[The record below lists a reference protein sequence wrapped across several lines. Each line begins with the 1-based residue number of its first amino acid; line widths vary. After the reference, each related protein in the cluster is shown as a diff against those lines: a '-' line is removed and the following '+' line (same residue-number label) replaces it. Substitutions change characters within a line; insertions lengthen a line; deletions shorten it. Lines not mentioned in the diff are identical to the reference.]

1 MFRQLELTK
10 ENKRLLIK
18 FAVSLLVTV
27 LLTVMLCTL
36 SAFAEQGTA
45 DSGAEQAVST
55 AEAQQSATGETQHN
69 PGDYL
74 DTDPTYVNKDAG
86 SSVIQELIGVDA
98 SQPLEIIILL
108 TLIALAPSMLIMMTC
123 FTRIVIVL
131 GFLRTA
137 MQTQSTPPNM
147 VITGMALFLTFFIMA
162 PVFSEINEVAYQPYV
177 SEELT
182 TEEALDAAS
191 VPLKKFMLKQTSQD
205 DLQFF
210 LDLSKTEEPE
220 GGYTDEYLQ
229 NDLSLTVIVPSFM
242 ISELKRA
249 FQMGF
254 LIFLPFLVIDLV
266 VGSTLM
272 SMGMMM
278 LPPAMISMPF
288 KILVFVL
295 ADGWNLLIGSVVAS
309 HNFNGSGNVDYALN
323 RSFCGGMYE
332 NVYLHI
338 FNNTRRLIASCDEQG
353 LTDYAGMMRVVQAY
367 AVQMLT
373 DVYGPVAYTSCIE
386 DPTNGASFS
395 YDTQQS
401 IYNSIFELL
410 DKALQDFQSPKST
423 LEERQSFD
431 YWCNGDL
438 DMWIQVANQLKLRAA
453 LRIVKAD
460 PTLAKQKAEEAAKGA
475 ILKQDVLINK
485 SLSNEQTR
493 MFEWGDSGMNANLTT
508 ILEGFQDPRL
518 PLIMTNPKR

>member
-45 DSGAEQAVST
+45 DSGAVRAVST

-108 TLIALAPSMLIMMTC
+108 TLIVLAPSMLIMMTC

-309 HNFNGSGNVDYALN
+309 
-323 RSFCGGMYE
+323 
-332 NVYLHI
+332 
-338 FNNTRRLIASCDEQG
+338 
-353 LTDYAGMMRVVQAY
+353 
-367 AVQMLT
+367 
-373 DVYGPVAYTSCIE
+373 
-386 DPTNGASFS
+386 
-395 YDTQQS
+395 
-401 IYNSIFELL
+401 YNL
-410 DKALQDFQSPKST
+410 
-423 LEERQSFD
+423 
-431 YWCNGDL
+431 
-438 DMWIQVANQLKLRAA
+438 
-453 LRIVKAD
+453 
-460 PTLAKQKAEEAAKGA
+460 
-475 ILKQDVLINK
+475 
-485 SLSNEQTR
+485 
-493 MFEWGDSGMNANLTT
+493 
-508 ILEGFQDPRL
+508 
-518 PLIMTNPKR
+518 

>member
-1 MFRQLELTK
+1 MFKQLQLTK
-10 ENKRLLIK
+10 ENKKLVVR

-36 SAFAEQGTA
+36 SAFAEQGASAAGTA
-45 DSGAEQAVST
+45 QAVST
-55 AEAQQSATGETQHN
+55 AEAQQTATGETQHQ
-69 PGDYL
+69 PGEYL
-74 DTDPTYVNKDAG
+74 DTDPTYVDNDAG

-182 TEEALDAAS
+182 TQEALDAAS

-205 DLQFF
+205 DLKFF

-229 NDLSLTVIVPSFM
+229 NDLSLTVIVPPFM

-309 HNFNGSGNVDYALN
+309 
-323 RSFCGGMYE
+323 
-332 NVYLHI
+332 
-338 FNNTRRLIASCDEQG
+338 
-353 LTDYAGMMRVVQAY
+353 
-367 AVQMLT
+367 
-373 DVYGPVAYTSCIE
+373 
-386 DPTNGASFS
+386 
-395 YDTQQS
+395 
-401 IYNSIFELL
+401 YNL
-410 DKALQDFQSPKST
+410 
-423 LEERQSFD
+423 
-431 YWCNGDL
+431 
-438 DMWIQVANQLKLRAA
+438 
-453 LRIVKAD
+453 
-460 PTLAKQKAEEAAKGA
+460 
-475 ILKQDVLINK
+475 
-485 SLSNEQTR
+485 
-493 MFEWGDSGMNANLTT
+493 
-508 ILEGFQDPRL
+508 
-518 PLIMTNPKR
+518 

>member
-1 MFRQLELTK
+1 MFKQYQLTK
-10 ENKRLLIK
+10 ENKRLLLK

-36 SAFAEQGTA
+36 SAFAE
-45 DSGAEQAVST
+45 GAQAA
-55 AEAQQSATGETQHN
+55 AEVAPAATQQASAATGEAPTETDKQ

-74 DTDPTYVNKDAG
+74 DTDPTYVDEDAG

-108 TLIALAPSMLIMMTC
+108 TLIALAPSLLIMMTC

-147 VITGMALFLTFFIMA
+147 VVTGMALFLTLFIMA

-182 TEEALDAAS
+182 TQEALEAAS
-191 VPLKKFMLKQTSQD
+191 VPLKKFMLKQTSND

-210 LDLSKTEEPE
+210 LDLSKTETPDEITE
-220 GGYTDEYLQ
+220 EYLE

-309 HNFNGSGNVDYALN
+309 
-323 RSFCGGMYE
+323 
-332 NVYLHI
+332 
-338 FNNTRRLIASCDEQG
+338 
-353 LTDYAGMMRVVQAY
+353 
-367 AVQMLT
+367 
-373 DVYGPVAYTSCIE
+373 
-386 DPTNGASFS
+386 
-395 YDTQQS
+395 
-401 IYNSIFELL
+401 YNL
-410 DKALQDFQSPKST
+410 
-423 LEERQSFD
+423 
-431 YWCNGDL
+431 
-438 DMWIQVANQLKLRAA
+438 
-453 LRIVKAD
+453 
-460 PTLAKQKAEEAAKGA
+460 
-475 ILKQDVLINK
+475 
-485 SLSNEQTR
+485 
-493 MFEWGDSGMNANLTT
+493 
-508 ILEGFQDPRL
+508 
-518 PLIMTNPKR
+518 

>member
-1 MFRQLELTK
+1 MFKQYQLTK
-10 ENKRLLIK
+10 ENKRLLLK
-18 FAVSLLVTV
+18 FAVSLLATV

-36 SAFAEQGTA
+36 SAFAE
-45 DSGAEQAVST
+45 GAQAA
-55 AEAQQSATGETQHN
+55 AEAAPAVTQQASAATGETPTETDKQ

-74 DTDPTYVNKDAG
+74 DTDPTYVDEDAG

-108 TLIALAPSMLIMMTC
+108 TLIALAPSLLIMMTC

-147 VITGMALFLTFFIMA
+147 VVTGMALFLTLFIMA

-182 TEEALDAAS
+182 TQEALEAAS
-191 VPLKKFMLKQTSQD
+191 VPLKKFMLKQTSND

-210 LDLSKTEEPE
+210 LDLSKTETPDEITE
-220 GGYTDEYLQ
+220 EYLE

-242 ISELKRA
+242 ISELERA

-309 HNFNGSGNVDYALN
+309 
-323 RSFCGGMYE
+323 
-332 NVYLHI
+332 
-338 FNNTRRLIASCDEQG
+338 
-353 LTDYAGMMRVVQAY
+353 
-367 AVQMLT
+367 
-373 DVYGPVAYTSCIE
+373 
-386 DPTNGASFS
+386 
-395 YDTQQS
+395 
-401 IYNSIFELL
+401 YNL
-410 DKALQDFQSPKST
+410 
-423 LEERQSFD
+423 
-431 YWCNGDL
+431 
-438 DMWIQVANQLKLRAA
+438 
-453 LRIVKAD
+453 
-460 PTLAKQKAEEAAKGA
+460 
-475 ILKQDVLINK
+475 
-485 SLSNEQTR
+485 
-493 MFEWGDSGMNANLTT
+493 
-508 ILEGFQDPRL
+508 
-518 PLIMTNPKR
+518 

>member
-45 DSGAEQAVST
+45 DSGAAQAVST

-266 VGSTLM
+266 VGGTLM

-309 HNFNGSGNVDYALN
+309 
-323 RSFCGGMYE
+323 
-332 NVYLHI
+332 
-338 FNNTRRLIASCDEQG
+338 
-353 LTDYAGMMRVVQAY
+353 
-367 AVQMLT
+367 
-373 DVYGPVAYTSCIE
+373 
-386 DPTNGASFS
+386 
-395 YDTQQS
+395 
-401 IYNSIFELL
+401 YNL
-410 DKALQDFQSPKST
+410 
-423 LEERQSFD
+423 
-431 YWCNGDL
+431 
-438 DMWIQVANQLKLRAA
+438 
-453 LRIVKAD
+453 
-460 PTLAKQKAEEAAKGA
+460 
-475 ILKQDVLINK
+475 
-485 SLSNEQTR
+485 
-493 MFEWGDSGMNANLTT
+493 
-508 ILEGFQDPRL
+508 
-518 PLIMTNPKR
+518 

>member
-1 MFRQLELTK
+1 MIGGTVVEKRLQLTK
-10 ENKRLLIK
+10 ENKRLALK
-18 FAVSLLVTV
+18 FAVSLFVSVFLTV
-27 LLTVMLCTL
+27 LLCTL
-36 SAFAEQGTA
+36 SAYAQNNSA
-45 DSGAEQAVST
+45 AVSAT
-55 AEAQQSATGETQHN
+55 AEASAAATAEAIPTDRQ

-74 DTDPTYVNKDAG
+74 DTDPTYVDEDAG

-108 TLIALAPSMLIMMTC
+108 TLIALAPSLLIMMTC
-123 FTRIVIVL
+123 FTRIIIVL

-147 VITGMALFLTFFIMA
+147 VLTGIALFLTFFIMA

-177 SEELT
+177 SEQLT
-182 TEEALDAAS
+182 AEEALEAAS
-191 VPLKKFMLKQTSQD
+191 VPLKRFMLKQTSND
-205 DLQFF
+205 DLNFF

-220 GGYTDEYLQ
+220 GGYTQEYIE

-309 HNFNGSGNVDYALN
+309 
-323 RSFCGGMYE
+323 
-332 NVYLHI
+332 
-338 FNNTRRLIASCDEQG
+338 
-353 LTDYAGMMRVVQAY
+353 
-367 AVQMLT
+367 
-373 DVYGPVAYTSCIE
+373 
-386 DPTNGASFS
+386 
-395 YDTQQS
+395 
-401 IYNSIFELL
+401 YNL
-410 DKALQDFQSPKST
+410 
-423 LEERQSFD
+423 
-431 YWCNGDL
+431 
-438 DMWIQVANQLKLRAA
+438 
-453 LRIVKAD
+453 
-460 PTLAKQKAEEAAKGA
+460 
-475 ILKQDVLINK
+475 
-485 SLSNEQTR
+485 
-493 MFEWGDSGMNANLTT
+493 
-508 ILEGFQDPRL
+508 
-518 PLIMTNPKR
+518 

>member
-1 MFRQLELTK
+1 MIGGTVVEKRLQLTK
-10 ENKRLLIK
+10 ENKRLALK
-18 FAVSLLVTV
+18 FAVSLFVSVFLTV
-27 LLTVMLCTL
+27 LLCTL
-36 SAFAEQGTA
+36 SAYAQNNSAAVPAAAETSA
-45 DSGAEQAVST
+45 AAT
-55 AEAQQSATGETQHN
+55 AEAIPTDKQ

-74 DTDPTYVNKDAG
+74 DTDPTYVDEDAG

-108 TLIALAPSMLIMMTC
+108 TLIALAPSLLIMMTC
-123 FTRIVIVL
+123 FTRIIIVL

-147 VITGMALFLTFFIMA
+147 VLTGIALFLTFFIMA

-177 SEELT
+177 SEQLT
-182 TEEALDAAS
+182 TEEALEAAS
-191 VPLKKFMLKQTSQD
+191 VPLKRFMLKQTSND
-205 DLQFF
+205 DLNFF

-220 GGYTDEYLQ
+220 GGYTQEYIE

-309 HNFNGSGNVDYALN
+309 
-323 RSFCGGMYE
+323 
-332 NVYLHI
+332 
-338 FNNTRRLIASCDEQG
+338 
-353 LTDYAGMMRVVQAY
+353 
-367 AVQMLT
+367 
-373 DVYGPVAYTSCIE
+373 
-386 DPTNGASFS
+386 
-395 YDTQQS
+395 
-401 IYNSIFELL
+401 YNL
-410 DKALQDFQSPKST
+410 
-423 LEERQSFD
+423 
-431 YWCNGDL
+431 
-438 DMWIQVANQLKLRAA
+438 
-453 LRIVKAD
+453 
-460 PTLAKQKAEEAAKGA
+460 
-475 ILKQDVLINK
+475 
-485 SLSNEQTR
+485 
-493 MFEWGDSGMNANLTT
+493 
-508 ILEGFQDPRL
+508 
-518 PLIMTNPKR
+518 

>member
-27 LLTVMLCTL
+27 LLTVMLCTI

-45 DSGAEQAVST
+45 DSGAAQAVST
-55 AEAQQSATGETQHN
+55 AEAQQSATGEALHK

-309 HNFNGSGNVDYALN
+309 
-323 RSFCGGMYE
+323 
-332 NVYLHI
+332 
-338 FNNTRRLIASCDEQG
+338 
-353 LTDYAGMMRVVQAY
+353 
-367 AVQMLT
+367 
-373 DVYGPVAYTSCIE
+373 
-386 DPTNGASFS
+386 
-395 YDTQQS
+395 
-401 IYNSIFELL
+401 YNL
-410 DKALQDFQSPKST
+410 
-423 LEERQSFD
+423 
-431 YWCNGDL
+431 
-438 DMWIQVANQLKLRAA
+438 
-453 LRIVKAD
+453 
-460 PTLAKQKAEEAAKGA
+460 
-475 ILKQDVLINK
+475 
-485 SLSNEQTR
+485 
-493 MFEWGDSGMNANLTT
+493 
-508 ILEGFQDPRL
+508 
-518 PLIMTNPKR
+518 

>member
-45 DSGAEQAVST
+45 DSGAAQAVST

-147 VITGMALFLTFFIMA
+147 VIPGMALFLTFFIMA

-309 HNFNGSGNVDYALN
+309 
-323 RSFCGGMYE
+323 
-332 NVYLHI
+332 
-338 FNNTRRLIASCDEQG
+338 
-353 LTDYAGMMRVVQAY
+353 
-367 AVQMLT
+367 
-373 DVYGPVAYTSCIE
+373 
-386 DPTNGASFS
+386 
-395 YDTQQS
+395 
-401 IYNSIFELL
+401 YNL
-410 DKALQDFQSPKST
+410 
-423 LEERQSFD
+423 
-431 YWCNGDL
+431 
-438 DMWIQVANQLKLRAA
+438 
-453 LRIVKAD
+453 
-460 PTLAKQKAEEAAKGA
+460 
-475 ILKQDVLINK
+475 
-485 SLSNEQTR
+485 
-493 MFEWGDSGMNANLTT
+493 
-508 ILEGFQDPRL
+508 
-518 PLIMTNPKR
+518 

>member
-1 MFRQLELTK
+1 MFKQLQLTK
-10 ENKRLLIK
+10 ENKKLVVR

-36 SAFAEQGTA
+36 SAFAEQGASVAGTA
-45 DSGAEQAVST
+45 QAVST
-55 AEAQQSATGETQHN
+55 AEAQQTATGEVRHQQ
-69 PGDYL
+69 GEYL
-74 DTDPTYVNKDAG
+74 DTDPTYVDNDAG

-182 TEEALDAAS
+182 TQEALDAAS

-309 HNFNGSGNVDYALN
+309 
-323 RSFCGGMYE
+323 
-332 NVYLHI
+332 
-338 FNNTRRLIASCDEQG
+338 
-353 LTDYAGMMRVVQAY
+353 
-367 AVQMLT
+367 
-373 DVYGPVAYTSCIE
+373 
-386 DPTNGASFS
+386 
-395 YDTQQS
+395 
-401 IYNSIFELL
+401 YNL
-410 DKALQDFQSPKST
+410 
-423 LEERQSFD
+423 
-431 YWCNGDL
+431 
-438 DMWIQVANQLKLRAA
+438 
-453 LRIVKAD
+453 
-460 PTLAKQKAEEAAKGA
+460 
-475 ILKQDVLINK
+475 
-485 SLSNEQTR
+485 
-493 MFEWGDSGMNANLTT
+493 
-508 ILEGFQDPRL
+508 
-518 PLIMTNPKR
+518 

>member
-45 DSGAEQAVST
+45 DSGAAQAVST

-229 NDLSLTVIVPSFM
+229 NDL
-242 ISELKRA
+242 KRA

-309 HNFNGSGNVDYALN
+309 
-323 RSFCGGMYE
+323 
-332 NVYLHI
+332 
-338 FNNTRRLIASCDEQG
+338 
-353 LTDYAGMMRVVQAY
+353 
-367 AVQMLT
+367 
-373 DVYGPVAYTSCIE
+373 
-386 DPTNGASFS
+386 
-395 YDTQQS
+395 
-401 IYNSIFELL
+401 YNL
-410 DKALQDFQSPKST
+410 
-423 LEERQSFD
+423 
-431 YWCNGDL
+431 
-438 DMWIQVANQLKLRAA
+438 
-453 LRIVKAD
+453 
-460 PTLAKQKAEEAAKGA
+460 
-475 ILKQDVLINK
+475 
-485 SLSNEQTR
+485 
-493 MFEWGDSGMNANLTT
+493 
-508 ILEGFQDPRL
+508 
-518 PLIMTNPKR
+518 

>member
-45 DSGAEQAVST
+45 DSGAVQAVST
-55 AEAQQSATGETQHN
+55 AEAQQNATGEAQHN

-309 HNFNGSGNVDYALN
+309 
-323 RSFCGGMYE
+323 
-332 NVYLHI
+332 
-338 FNNTRRLIASCDEQG
+338 
-353 LTDYAGMMRVVQAY
+353 
-367 AVQMLT
+367 
-373 DVYGPVAYTSCIE
+373 
-386 DPTNGASFS
+386 
-395 YDTQQS
+395 
-401 IYNSIFELL
+401 YNL
-410 DKALQDFQSPKST
+410 
-423 LEERQSFD
+423 
-431 YWCNGDL
+431 
-438 DMWIQVANQLKLRAA
+438 
-453 LRIVKAD
+453 
-460 PTLAKQKAEEAAKGA
+460 
-475 ILKQDVLINK
+475 
-485 SLSNEQTR
+485 
-493 MFEWGDSGMNANLTT
+493 
-508 ILEGFQDPRL
+508 
-518 PLIMTNPKR
+518 

>member
-45 DSGAEQAVST
+45 DSGAAQAVST

-86 SSVIQELIGVDA
+86 SSVIQEPIGVDA

-309 HNFNGSGNVDYALN
+309 
-323 RSFCGGMYE
+323 
-332 NVYLHI
+332 
-338 FNNTRRLIASCDEQG
+338 
-353 LTDYAGMMRVVQAY
+353 
-367 AVQMLT
+367 
-373 DVYGPVAYTSCIE
+373 
-386 DPTNGASFS
+386 
-395 YDTQQS
+395 
-401 IYNSIFELL
+401 YNL
-410 DKALQDFQSPKST
+410 
-423 LEERQSFD
+423 
-431 YWCNGDL
+431 
-438 DMWIQVANQLKLRAA
+438 
-453 LRIVKAD
+453 
-460 PTLAKQKAEEAAKGA
+460 
-475 ILKQDVLINK
+475 
-485 SLSNEQTR
+485 
-493 MFEWGDSGMNANLTT
+493 
-508 ILEGFQDPRL
+508 
-518 PLIMTNPKR
+518 

>member
-45 DSGAEQAVST
+45 DSGAAQAVST
-55 AEAQQSATGETQHN
+55 AEAQQSATGEAQHK

-191 VPLKKFMLKQTSQD
+191 VPLKKFMLKQTSRD

-278 LPPAMISMPF
+278 LQPAMISMPF

-309 HNFNGSGNVDYALN
+309 
-323 RSFCGGMYE
+323 
-332 NVYLHI
+332 
-338 FNNTRRLIASCDEQG
+338 
-353 LTDYAGMMRVVQAY
+353 
-367 AVQMLT
+367 
-373 DVYGPVAYTSCIE
+373 
-386 DPTNGASFS
+386 
-395 YDTQQS
+395 
-401 IYNSIFELL
+401 YNL
-410 DKALQDFQSPKST
+410 
-423 LEERQSFD
+423 
-431 YWCNGDL
+431 
-438 DMWIQVANQLKLRAA
+438 
-453 LRIVKAD
+453 
-460 PTLAKQKAEEAAKGA
+460 
-475 ILKQDVLINK
+475 
-485 SLSNEQTR
+485 
-493 MFEWGDSGMNANLTT
+493 
-508 ILEGFQDPRL
+508 
-518 PLIMTNPKR
+518 

>member
-1 MFRQLELTK
+1 MFKQYQLTK
-10 ENKRLLIK
+10 ENKRLLLK
-18 FAVSLLVTV
+18 FAVSLLATV

-36 SAFAEQGTA
+36 SAFAE
-45 DSGAEQAVST
+45 GAQAA
-55 AEAQQSATGETQHN
+55 AEAAPAVTQQASAATGETPTETDKQ

-74 DTDPTYVNKDAG
+74 DTDPTYVDEDAG
-86 SSVIQELIGVDA
+86 STVIQELIGVDA

-108 TLIALAPSMLIMMTC
+108 TLIALAPSLLIMMTC

-137 MQTQSTPPNM
+137 MQTQSAPPNM
-147 VITGMALFLTFFIMA
+147 VVTGMALFLTLFIMA

-182 TEEALDAAS
+182 TQEALEAAS
-191 VPLKKFMLKQTSQD
+191 VPLKKFMLKQTSND

-210 LDLSKTEEPE
+210 LDLSKTETPDEITE
-220 GGYTDEYLQ
+220 EYLE

-309 HNFNGSGNVDYALN
+309 
-323 RSFCGGMYE
+323 
-332 NVYLHI
+332 
-338 FNNTRRLIASCDEQG
+338 
-353 LTDYAGMMRVVQAY
+353 
-367 AVQMLT
+367 
-373 DVYGPVAYTSCIE
+373 
-386 DPTNGASFS
+386 
-395 YDTQQS
+395 
-401 IYNSIFELL
+401 YNL
-410 DKALQDFQSPKST
+410 
-423 LEERQSFD
+423 
-431 YWCNGDL
+431 
-438 DMWIQVANQLKLRAA
+438 
-453 LRIVKAD
+453 
-460 PTLAKQKAEEAAKGA
+460 
-475 ILKQDVLINK
+475 
-485 SLSNEQTR
+485 
-493 MFEWGDSGMNANLTT
+493 
-508 ILEGFQDPRL
+508 
-518 PLIMTNPKR
+518 

>member
-36 SAFAEQGTA
+36 SAFAEQGAA
-45 DSGAEQAVST
+45 DSGAAQAVST

-295 ADGWNLLIGSVVAS
+295 ADGRNLLIGSVVAS
-309 HNFNGSGNVDYALN
+309 
-323 RSFCGGMYE
+323 
-332 NVYLHI
+332 
-338 FNNTRRLIASCDEQG
+338 
-353 LTDYAGMMRVVQAY
+353 
-367 AVQMLT
+367 
-373 DVYGPVAYTSCIE
+373 
-386 DPTNGASFS
+386 
-395 YDTQQS
+395 
-401 IYNSIFELL
+401 YNL
-410 DKALQDFQSPKST
+410 
-423 LEERQSFD
+423 
-431 YWCNGDL
+431 
-438 DMWIQVANQLKLRAA
+438 
-453 LRIVKAD
+453 
-460 PTLAKQKAEEAAKGA
+460 
-475 ILKQDVLINK
+475 
-485 SLSNEQTR
+485 
-493 MFEWGDSGMNANLTT
+493 
-508 ILEGFQDPRL
+508 
-518 PLIMTNPKR
+518 

>member
-1 MFRQLELTK
+1 MFKQLQLTK
-10 ENKRLLIK
+10 ENKKLVVR

-36 SAFAEQGTA
+36 SAFAEQGASAAGTA
-45 DSGAEQAVST
+45 QAVST
-55 AEAQQSATGETQHN
+55 AEAQQTATGETQHQ
-69 PGDYL
+69 PGEYL
-74 DTDPTYVNKDAG
+74 DTDPTYVDNDAG

-182 TEEALDAAS
+182 TQEALDAAS

-220 GGYTDEYLQ
+220 GGYTVEYLQ

-309 HNFNGSGNVDYALN
+309 
-323 RSFCGGMYE
+323 
-332 NVYLHI
+332 
-338 FNNTRRLIASCDEQG
+338 
-353 LTDYAGMMRVVQAY
+353 
-367 AVQMLT
+367 
-373 DVYGPVAYTSCIE
+373 
-386 DPTNGASFS
+386 
-395 YDTQQS
+395 
-401 IYNSIFELL
+401 YNL
-410 DKALQDFQSPKST
+410 
-423 LEERQSFD
+423 
-431 YWCNGDL
+431 
-438 DMWIQVANQLKLRAA
+438 
-453 LRIVKAD
+453 
-460 PTLAKQKAEEAAKGA
+460 
-475 ILKQDVLINK
+475 
-485 SLSNEQTR
+485 
-493 MFEWGDSGMNANLTT
+493 
-508 ILEGFQDPRL
+508 
-518 PLIMTNPKR
+518 

>member
-45 DSGAEQAVST
+45 DSGAVQAVST
-55 AEAQQSATGETQHN
+55 AEAQQSATGEAQHN

-205 DLQFF
+205 DMQFF

-309 HNFNGSGNVDYALN
+309 
-323 RSFCGGMYE
+323 
-332 NVYLHI
+332 
-338 FNNTRRLIASCDEQG
+338 
-353 LTDYAGMMRVVQAY
+353 
-367 AVQMLT
+367 
-373 DVYGPVAYTSCIE
+373 
-386 DPTNGASFS
+386 
-395 YDTQQS
+395 
-401 IYNSIFELL
+401 YNL
-410 DKALQDFQSPKST
+410 
-423 LEERQSFD
+423 
-431 YWCNGDL
+431 
-438 DMWIQVANQLKLRAA
+438 
-453 LRIVKAD
+453 
-460 PTLAKQKAEEAAKGA
+460 
-475 ILKQDVLINK
+475 
-485 SLSNEQTR
+485 
-493 MFEWGDSGMNANLTT
+493 
-508 ILEGFQDPRL
+508 
-518 PLIMTNPKR
+518 

>member
-1 MFRQLELTK
+1 MFKQLQLTK
-10 ENKRLLIK
+10 ENKKLVVR

-36 SAFAEQGTA
+36 SAFAEQGALVAGTA
-45 DSGAEQAVST
+45 QAVST
-55 AEAQQSATGETQHN
+55 AEAQQTATGETQHQ
-69 PGDYL
+69 PGEYL
-74 DTDPTYVNKDAG
+74 DTDPTYVDNDAG

-182 TEEALDAAS
+182 TQEALDAAS

-309 HNFNGSGNVDYALN
+309 
-323 RSFCGGMYE
+323 
-332 NVYLHI
+332 
-338 FNNTRRLIASCDEQG
+338 
-353 LTDYAGMMRVVQAY
+353 
-367 AVQMLT
+367 
-373 DVYGPVAYTSCIE
+373 
-386 DPTNGASFS
+386 
-395 YDTQQS
+395 
-401 IYNSIFELL
+401 YNL
-410 DKALQDFQSPKST
+410 
-423 LEERQSFD
+423 
-431 YWCNGDL
+431 
-438 DMWIQVANQLKLRAA
+438 
-453 LRIVKAD
+453 
-460 PTLAKQKAEEAAKGA
+460 
-475 ILKQDVLINK
+475 
-485 SLSNEQTR
+485 
-493 MFEWGDSGMNANLTT
+493 
-508 ILEGFQDPRL
+508 
-518 PLIMTNPKR
+518 

>member
-27 LLTVMLCTL
+27 LLTGMLCTL

-45 DSGAEQAVST
+45 DSGAAQAVST

-295 ADGWNLLIGSVVAS
+295 ADGWNLLIGSVVA
-309 HNFNGSGNVDYALN
+309 
-323 RSFCGGMYE
+323 C
-332 NVYLHI
+332 
-338 FNNTRRLIASCDEQG
+338 
-353 LTDYAGMMRVVQAY
+353 
-367 AVQMLT
+367 
-373 DVYGPVAYTSCIE
+373 
-386 DPTNGASFS
+386 
-395 YDTQQS
+395 
-401 IYNSIFELL
+401 YNL
-410 DKALQDFQSPKST
+410 
-423 LEERQSFD
+423 
-431 YWCNGDL
+431 
-438 DMWIQVANQLKLRAA
+438 
-453 LRIVKAD
+453 
-460 PTLAKQKAEEAAKGA
+460 
-475 ILKQDVLINK
+475 
-485 SLSNEQTR
+485 
-493 MFEWGDSGMNANLTT
+493 
-508 ILEGFQDPRL
+508 
-518 PLIMTNPKR
+518 

>member
-45 DSGAEQAVST
+45 DSGAVRAVST

-254 LIFLPFLVIDLV
+254 LVFLPFLVIDLV

-309 HNFNGSGNVDYALN
+309 
-323 RSFCGGMYE
+323 
-332 NVYLHI
+332 
-338 FNNTRRLIASCDEQG
+338 
-353 LTDYAGMMRVVQAY
+353 
-367 AVQMLT
+367 
-373 DVYGPVAYTSCIE
+373 
-386 DPTNGASFS
+386 
-395 YDTQQS
+395 
-401 IYNSIFELL
+401 YNL
-410 DKALQDFQSPKST
+410 
-423 LEERQSFD
+423 
-431 YWCNGDL
+431 
-438 DMWIQVANQLKLRAA
+438 
-453 LRIVKAD
+453 
-460 PTLAKQKAEEAAKGA
+460 
-475 ILKQDVLINK
+475 
-485 SLSNEQTR
+485 
-493 MFEWGDSGMNANLTT
+493 
-508 ILEGFQDPRL
+508 
-518 PLIMTNPKR
+518 